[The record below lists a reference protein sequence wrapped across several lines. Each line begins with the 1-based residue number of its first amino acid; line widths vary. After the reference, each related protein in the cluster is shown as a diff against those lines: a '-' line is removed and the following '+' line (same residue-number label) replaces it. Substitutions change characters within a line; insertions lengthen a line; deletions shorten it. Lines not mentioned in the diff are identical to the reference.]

1 MKYKLYLPAFFW
13 ALAAL
18 ILAGWCFFSWVA
30 FNSARTTSPTGIS
43 QAIFA
48 ITGAIAIGLVWKAL
62 TWPCVAI
69 EIRDRRM
76 FLSLIYP
83 YGLYRYQF
91 GSADVRSLDVESE
104 FDSDG
109 ERSYVAFLEV
119 GALSRLQIERSPDR
133 DDAERV
139 VVEIRDAMGLPPARG

>member
-1 MKYKLYLPAFFW
+1 MKYKLYSPAFVW
-13 ALAAL
+13 VLAAL
-18 ILAGWCFFSWVA
+18 ILAGWCFFSWIA
-30 FNSARTTSPTGIS
+30 FSSDKTSSPIGIS
-43 QAIFA
+43 QAVFA
-48 ITGAIAIGLVWKAL
+48 ISGAIAIGLAWKAL
-62 TWPCVAI
+62 NWPCVAI

-119 GALSRLQIERSPDR
+119 GGIPRFQLERSPDR